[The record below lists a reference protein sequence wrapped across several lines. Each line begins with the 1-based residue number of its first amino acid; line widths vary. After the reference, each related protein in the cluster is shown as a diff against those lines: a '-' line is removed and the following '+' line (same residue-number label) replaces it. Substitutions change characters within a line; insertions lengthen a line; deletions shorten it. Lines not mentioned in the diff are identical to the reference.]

1 LYKSG
6 DLGRRL
12 ADGKI
17 EYLKRIDH
25 QVKIRGFRIEL
36 GEIEAQLGSHPAV
49 RQCVVVA
56 DRNEALDAHL
66 TAYVVYEGK
75 RAPSSVEL
83 RNYLKERIPEY
94 MSPARFVR
102 LEEMPLL
109 QSGKVNR
116 QALRASEK
124 KAPEAQD
131 AHMTSL
137 TPVEEIVVGVYKEVL
152 NLDQVGKNEDFF
164 GIGGHS
170 LLATKVILR
179 LRKALDVEIEVKD
192 IFKHA
197 TAEGLARLIEGAM
210 RKGKKDQTPP
220 LVRVSREERLP
231 LSFAQQRLWFID
243 QLVPNNPLYNIS
255 RALRFK
261 GKLNLGTFER
271 VVNEI
276 VRRHEVLRTRIEVED
291 GEPVQ
296 VIDEWE
302 LRRLEVNDLTA
313 LPRERREEEAGRMAR
328 EEAGT
333 GFDLSR
339 GPMFR
344 VKVLKLEEEERMVI
358 YTMHHIVSDG
368 WSMGIL
374 GREVSALYQA
384 YSAGE
389 ASPLADLPV
398 QYADFASWQR
408 QWLQG
413 AVLGSEIEYW
423 RERLQGLEGLE
434 LPTDHPRPA
443 AQSYR
448 GSSLHFV
455 VERELT
461 ERLRALGRREGV
473 TLFMTLLGGFD
484 VLMARYS
491 GREDVTL
498 GTDIANRNR
507 TEIEGLIGFFVNQLA
522 LRVTVKP
529 RETFRELLKHVREVC
544 LGAYAHQD
552 LPFEKLVEE
561 LNPERDLSRSPLFQV
576 KFVLQD
582 GPRER
587 GGADLEGIGVRG
599 QGGEM
604 RPVNFDL
611 TVGVMDVGEAL
622 VGFMDYSLD
631 LFEAG
636 TIERL
641 ISHYTNVLK
650 GVVEDSENL
659 ISQVDL
665 LSLQEREQI
674 VVEWNRTE
682 RTYPNYRRIHELF
695 ERQVERAPEAV
706 AVIDGNRRLTYDE
719 LNARAN
725 QLARHLRQMGVGP
738 ETLVGVCLERSL
750 EMVVA
755 LLGVLKA
762 GAAYLPL
769 DPIYPA
775 ERIAYMLEDAQVKA
789 LLTEERLL
797 GTLPVSGPLIVALDA
812 DWALIANESAENLPE
827 SATPGNLAYAI
838 YTSGSTGRPKGV
850 LVPHRQAVNFFTAMD
865 VEVEPDPAGVWLAV
879 TSISFDISVLE
890 LLWTL
895 ARGFQVVAHRE
906 GEVVSMAREII
917 KRQVTHLQCTPSM
930 AKMISMEEEW
940 IDAFGS
946 LRKLIIGG
954 EVFPQDLAE
963 KLRVVVKG
971 EIRNMY
977 GPTETT
983 VWSATHALKGD
994 EKSIPIGRPVA
1005 NTRIYIL
1012 DQGQEIAPIGV
1023 IGELYIGGDGVVRG
1037 YLNQAEATGDRF
1049 MPDAFS
1055 QTGGARVYRSGDLAR
1070 YRDDGLIEILGR
1082 VDYQVK
1088 IRGYRIELGEI
1099 ENVLGAHAGVREC
1112 VVAASEDDSGEKRLV
1127 AYVVKDGEREPSE
1140 GELRSYLKERLPEY
1154 MAPAWFVRLEE
1165 MPLTPNGK
1173 VDRRALPSPNMKRA
1187 EEVDG
1192 YLTPRTAVE
1201 EIVTGIF
1208 EEALKLDRVG
1218 RRDNFF
1224 DLGGHSLLATQVVSR
1239 VRKMSGVEIGV
1250 RSVFEKPTAEGLA
1263 SRIEEAL
1270 RAGKKDEAPPLVRVS
1285 REQRLPLSFAQ
1296 QRLWFLD
1303 QLEPGSDLYNMPGA
1317 IRLEGGLD
1325 LDALERSVN
1334 EIVRRHEV
1342 LRTRIVVES
1351 GEPAQVI
1358 DVWEPRRLEVVDLSS
1373 LSQEEKEAEVR
1384 RRRKEE
1390 AETGFDLSRGPLLR
1404 VKALKLEDDD
1414 YLLLYAMHHIVS
1426 DGWSMEILIREVERL
1441 YQAYSAEEESPLA
1454 ELEIQY
1460 ADFAVWQRSWL
1471 QGSTLQRELEYWRN
1485 QLHGLE
1491 DIKLP
1496 TDHPRPA
1503 ARSYRG
1509 ENRQFV
1515 IESELADGLRTLS
1528 RREGVTLF
1536 MTLLGAFDV
1545 LMSRYSGG
1553 RDVTLGTDIANRN
1566 REEIEG
1572 LIGFFVNQLALRV
1585 DVRIEEGFS
1594 SLLKKVRETCLGA
1607 YAHQDLPFEKLVEE
1621 LRPERDLSRAPLFQV
1636 KLIMRNEPNWRPALG
1651 GGRLRNG
1658 NSVATEALF
1667 EGHKAK
1673 LDLTMVISDEGHDLS
1688 VEVEYSRDL
1697 FEAGTI
1703 DRLMNHYGNALK
1715 GIVDDSERAIS
1726 DLSLLSEEE
1735 RAQIVVEWNETGK
1748 SYSPDLWVHEI
1759 FEERAERSPERVALI
1774 GAGQALS
1781 YGELNRRANQLGN
1794 YLQGLGVGPE
1804 AVVGLC
1810 MERSVEMVA
1819 ALLGTLKAGG
1829 AYLPLDPDYPLERL
1843 SFMLEDAGV
1852 EVVLTDRKMEGRLP
1866 AFWGQTVCLDV
1877 EWESISRRSDVK
1889 PASEVD
1895 AGNVGYVIYTSGSTG
1910 KPKGVMVAHQGLCN
1924 LVEAQ
1929 KEIFGIGEDARVL
1942 QFASLSFDAS
1952 VWEIFGALAAG
1963 RSLHLYGRESLMP
1976 GADLLRA
1983 LKEDQI
1989 TTVTLPPSVLA
2000 ALGTV
2005 ELKDLETIVAAGEA
2019 CSAEIVEM
2027 WAGGRRFLNAYGPT
2041 EATVCASVGECKAG
2055 GNGSPGIGRP
2065 IKNTKLYILDGRV
2078 NPTPVG
2084 TQGELYIAGAGLAR
2098 GYLGRPDLT
2107 AERFMPNLFSAEAG
2121 GRLYRTGDVV
2131 RYLTDGQIEFIGR
2144 ADEQVKV
2151 RGRRIELGEIE
2162 AALNQ
2167 LDTVKRSVVLASEDE
2182 NGARRLIAYVA
2193 AEETAAGLKKRLRK
2207 KLPEHMVPEVIMILE
2222 EMPLTA
2228 NGKID
2233 RKRLPSFLKDVIR
2246 QPEQDYAGARTPI
2259 EEMVVGIFEEV
2270 LNMDRVGIQDNF
2282 FEMGGHSLLATQV
2295 ISRIQNAFGVE
2306 INVRSIF
2313 EGSTAGSLARNIEEA
2328 MRSGEKTQAPP
2339 LAPVGRGG
2347 QKGNMFP
2354 LSFPQRRLWF
2364 IDRLNPDN
2372 PVYNLPGAMRLEGVL
2387 DLEALDRV
2395 VNEIFRR
2402 HEVLR
2407 TRIEMEAGEPA
2418 QVIEAWEPRRLEVI
2432 DLRGWSRGEKEEE
2445 ITRRLREEA
2454 RVGFNLSR
2462 GPLLRVKVLK
2472 LDETEHV
2479 VIYTMHHI
2487 VSDGWSSG
2495 ILIKEVEAL
2504 YQAYSAGEESPL
2516 GELEIQYADYAV
2528 WQRNWL
2534 QGEAL
2539 DRQLSYWK
2547 RQLNGAPATLELP
2560 IDRRRPSIQNYRGGK
2575 HSLTLPAELT
2585 AGLKDLSRRQDVTLF
2600 MTLLAAF
2607 NALLHRYSWQED
2619 IIVGTVVANRNRQET
2634 ERLIGFFVNLLALRT
2649 NLSGNPTFTELLARV
2664 REVALEAYAHQ
2675 DMPFDLLVE
2684 ELQPARDPRR
2694 TPLFQVLFV
2703 LQNAPEPIV
2712 ETRPALEAQE
2722 MRLTPLEID
2731 SDVTRYDL
2739 TLSMTETRHGL
2750 RGFLEYDTDLFEAA
2764 TIMTMLK
2771 NYAALLE
2778 AMVAYPERRVLDAPL
2793 NLNDENNPARASN
2806 LSDKP
2811 IENALEDENFLF

>member
-1 LYKSG
+1 
-6 DLGRRL
+6 
-12 ADGKI
+12 
-17 EYLKRIDH
+17 
-25 QVKIRGFRIEL
+25 
-36 GEIEAQLGSHPAV
+36 
-49 RQCVVVA
+49 
-56 DRNEALDAHL
+56 
-66 TAYVVYEGK
+66 
-75 RAPSSVEL
+75 
-83 RNYLKERIPEY
+83 
-94 MSPARFVR
+94 
-102 LEEMPLL
+102 
-109 QSGKVNR
+109 
-116 QALRASEK
+116 
-124 KAPEAQD
+124 
-131 AHMTSL
+131 
-137 TPVEEIVVGVYKEVL
+137 
-152 NLDQVGKNEDFF
+152 
-164 GIGGHS
+164 
-170 LLATKVILR
+170 
-179 LRKALDVEIEVKD
+179 
-192 IFKHA
+192 
-197 TAEGLARLIEGAM
+197 
-210 RKGKKDQTPP
+210 
-220 LVRVSREERLP
+220 
-231 LSFAQQRLWFID
+231 
-243 QLVPNNPLYNIS
+243 
-255 RALRFK
+255 
-261 GKLNLGTFER
+261 
-271 VVNEI
+271 
-276 VRRHEVLRTRIEVED
+276 
-291 GEPVQ
+291 
-296 VIDEWE
+296 
-302 LRRLEVNDLTA
+302 
-313 LPRERREEEAGRMAR
+313 
-328 EEAGT
+328 
-333 GFDLSR
+333 
-339 GPMFR
+339 
-344 VKVLKLEEEERMVI
+344 
-358 YTMHHIVSDG
+358 
-368 WSMGIL
+368 
-374 GREVSALYQA
+374 
-384 YSAGE
+384 
-389 ASPLADLPV
+389 
-398 QYADFASWQR
+398 
-408 QWLQG
+408 
-413 AVLGSEIEYW
+413 
-423 RERLQGLEGLE
+423 
-434 LPTDHPRPA
+434 
-443 AQSYR
+443 
-448 GSSLHFV
+448 
-455 VERELT
+455 
-461 ERLRALGRREGV
+461 
-473 TLFMTLLGGFD
+473 
-484 VLMARYS
+484 
-491 GREDVTL
+491 
-498 GTDIANRNR
+498 
-507 TEIEGLIGFFVNQLA
+507 
-522 LRVTVKP
+522 
-529 RETFRELLKHVREVC
+529 
-544 LGAYAHQD
+544 
-552 LPFEKLVEE
+552 
-561 LNPERDLSRSPLFQV
+561 
-576 KFVLQD
+576 
-582 GPRER
+582 
-587 GGADLEGIGVRG
+587 
-599 QGGEM
+599 
-604 RPVNFDL
+604 
-611 TVGVMDVGEAL
+611 
-622 VGFMDYSLD
+622 
-631 LFEAG
+631 
-636 TIERL
+636 
-641 ISHYTNVLK
+641 
-650 GVVEDSENL
+650 
-659 ISQVDL
+659 
-665 LSLQEREQI
+665 
-674 VVEWNRTE
+674 
-682 RTYPNYRRIHELF
+682 
-695 ERQVERAPEAV
+695 
-706 AVIDGNRRLTYDE
+706 
-719 LNARAN
+719 
-725 QLARHLRQMGVGP
+725 
-738 ETLVGVCLERSL
+738 
-750 EMVVA
+750 
-755 LLGVLKA
+755 
-762 GAAYLPL
+762 
-769 DPIYPA
+769 
-775 ERIAYMLEDAQVKA
+775 
-789 LLTEERLL
+789 
-797 GTLPVSGPLIVALDA
+797 
-812 DWALIANESAENLPE
+812 
-827 SATPGNLAYAI
+827 
-838 YTSGSTGRPKGV
+838 
-850 LVPHRQAVNFFTAMD
+850 
-865 VEVEPDPAGVWLAV
+865 
-879 TSISFDISVLE
+879 
-890 LLWTL
+890 
-895 ARGFQVVAHRE
+895 
-906 GEVVSMAREII
+906 
-917 KRQVTHLQCTPSM
+917 
-930 AKMISMEEEW
+930 
-940 IDAFGS
+940 
-946 LRKLIIGG
+946 
-954 EVFPQDLAE
+954 
-963 KLRVVVKG
+963 
-971 EIRNMY
+971 
-977 GPTETT
+977 
-983 VWSATHALKGD
+983 
-994 EKSIPIGRPVA
+994 
-1005 NTRIYIL
+1005 
-1012 DQGQEIAPIGV
+1012 
-1023 IGELYIGGDGVVRG
+1023 
-1037 YLNQAEATGDRF
+1037 
-1049 MPDAFS
+1049 
-1055 QTGGARVYRSGDLAR
+1055 
-1070 YRDDGLIEILGR
+1070 
-1082 VDYQVK
+1082 
-1088 IRGYRIELGEI
+1088 
-1099 ENVLGAHAGVREC
+1099 
-1112 VVAASEDDSGEKRLV
+1112 
-1127 AYVVKDGEREPSE
+1127 
-1140 GELRSYLKERLPEY
+1140 
-1154 MAPAWFVRLEE
+1154 
-1165 MPLTPNGK
+1165 
-1173 VDRRALPSPNMKRA
+1173 
-1187 EEVDG
+1187 
-1192 YLTPRTAVE
+1192 
-1201 EIVTGIF
+1201 
-1208 EEALKLDRVG
+1208 
-1218 RRDNFF
+1218 
-1224 DLGGHSLLATQVVSR
+1224 
-1239 VRKMSGVEIGV
+1239 
-1250 RSVFEKPTAEGLA
+1250 
-1263 SRIEEAL
+1263 
-1270 RAGKKDEAPPLVRVS
+1270 
-1285 REQRLPLSFAQ
+1285 
-1296 QRLWFLD
+1296 
-1303 QLEPGSDLYNMPGA
+1303 
-1317 IRLEGGLD
+1317 
-1325 LDALERSVN
+1325 
-1334 EIVRRHEV
+1334 
-1342 LRTRIVVES
+1342 
-1351 GEPAQVI
+1351 
-1358 DVWEPRRLEVVDLSS
+1358 
-1373 LSQEEKEAEVR
+1373 
-1384 RRRKEE
+1384 
-1390 AETGFDLSRGPLLR
+1390 
-1404 VKALKLEDDD
+1404 
-1414 YLLLYAMHHIVS
+1414 
-1426 DGWSMEILIREVERL
+1426 
-1441 YQAYSAEEESPLA
+1441 
-1454 ELEIQY
+1454 
-1460 ADFAVWQRSWL
+1460 
-1471 QGSTLQRELEYWRN
+1471 
-1485 QLHGLE
+1485 
-1491 DIKLP
+1491 
-1496 TDHPRPA
+1496 
-1503 ARSYRG
+1503 
-1509 ENRQFV
+1509 
-1515 IESELADGLRTLS
+1515 
-1528 RREGVTLF
+1528 VTLF

-1545 LMSRYSGG
+1545 LMARYSGG

-1636 KLIMRNEPNWRPALG
+1636 KLIMQNEPNWRLGLG
-1651 GGRLRNG
+1651 GGRLRND
-1658 NSVATEALF
+1658 NSVATEALI

-1673 LDLTMVISDEGHDLS
+1673 LDLTIVISDEGHDLS

-1715 GIVDDSERAIS
+1715 GIVEGSERAIS

-1735 RAQIVVEWNETGK
+1735 MAQIVVEWNDTGK

-1759 FEERAERSPERVALI
+1759 FEERAERTPERVALI

-1852 EVVLTDRKMEGRLP
+1852 EVVLTERKMEGRLP

-1877 EWESISRRSDVK
+1877 EWERIGRQSDVE

-1929 KEIFGIGEDARVL
+1929 KEIFGTGEDARVL

-1952 VWEIFGALAAG
+1952 VWEIFGALAVG

-2000 ALGTV
+2000 ALGAV
-2005 ELKDLETIVAAGEA
+2005 ELKELETIVAAGEA

-2055 GNGSPGIGRP
+2055 GNGRPGIGRP

-2193 AEETAAGLKKRLRK
+2193 AEEPAAGLKKRLQK
-2207 KLPEHMVPEVIMILE
+2207 KLPEYMVPEVIMVLE

-2282 FEMGGHSLLATQV
+2282 FELGGHSLLATQV
-2295 ISRIQNAFGVE
+2295 ISRIQNAFSVE
-2306 INVRSIF
+2306 ISVRSIF
-2313 EGSTAGSLARNIEEA
+2313 EGPTAGSLARNIEEA

-2347 QKGNMFP
+2347 QKGNKFP

-2407 TRIEMEAGEPA
+2407 TRIEMDAGEPA

-2432 DLRGWSRGEKEEE
+2432 DLREWSRGEKEEE
-2445 ITRRLREEA
+2445 ITRRLREES

-2462 GPLLRVKVLK
+2462 GPLLRVKLLK

-2539 DRQLSYWK
+2539 DRQLNYWK
-2547 RQLNGAPATLELP
+2547 RQLNGAPAALELP

-2585 AGLKDLSRRQDVTLF
+2585 ARLKDLSRRQDVTLF

-2634 ERLIGFFVNLLALRT
+2634 ERLIGFFVNILALRT

-2712 ETRPALEAQE
+2712 ETRPTMEAQE

-2750 RGFLEYDTDLFEAA
+2750 SGFLEYDTDLFEAA

-2811 IENALEDENFLF
+2811 IEKALENENFLF